1 MGEIRSL
8 LRPRIFGRSNN
19 CPLPHLQVLR
29 QRLFRK
35 TKLQTP
41 EEGMTILELIDRHPF
56 LTLAV
61 VFLLVILIH
70 DTIVDVVKAKNKK
83 KGGDKT

>member
-1 MGEIRSL
+1 
-8 LRPRIFGRSNN
+8 
-19 CPLPHLQVLR
+19 
-29 QRLFRK
+29 
-35 TKLQTP
+35 
-41 EEGMTILELIDRHPF
+41 MTILELIDRHPF